1 MNLRQIEAFLAVV
14 DLGTVTRAAETMYV
28 TQSAVSR
35 LISRLEREVGFTLFD
50 RRQGLMA
57 PTAEAKALHAEA
69 MRSYIGLKEIQFA
82 AQRIAQIGS
91 GMLKVCVM
99 SSLQQ
104 GALPRLV
111 TEFMRKHPGISVM
124 FDVQRHYDVVYAVSR
139 GSAEIGFATLPVD
152 HPNIESLPI
161 ARTPVVCLL
170 PTGHPLAEL
179 EAIRPMDLHGVDFLS
194 VPRMRFN
201 DRITRILEAHGARPR
216 TRIEAGT
223 MLAAMALVEAGA
235 GAFVVD
241 AFTLGRCAMR
251 RSCSGRS
258 IRKSSSRLGPC
269 IRIPSRFPSWH
280 PGSWSIAG
288 HSNMRWRQHECLP
301 ARRGALGRPRS
312 ARPRSQGGG

>member
-104 GALPRLV
+104 ERC
-111 TEFMRKHPGISVM
+111 PG
-124 FDVQRHYDVVYAVSR
+124 
-139 GSAEIGFATLPVD
+139 
-152 HPNIESLPI
+152 
-161 ARTPVVCLL
+161 
-170 PTGHPLAEL
+170 
-179 EAIRPMDLHGVDFLS
+179 
-194 VPRMRFN
+194 
-201 DRITRILEAHGARPR
+201 
-216 TRIEAGT
+216 
-223 MLAAMALVEAGA
+223 
-235 GAFVVD
+235 
-241 AFTLGRCAMR
+241 
-251 RSCSGRS
+251 
-258 IRKSSSRLGPC
+258 
-269 IRIPSRFPSWH
+269 W
-280 PGSWSIAG
+280 
-288 HSNMRWRQHECLP
+288 
-301 ARRGALGRPRS
+301 
-312 ARPRSQGGG
+312 

>member
-194 VPRMRFN
+194 ACRACVSTIALPAFSKRMGRGPA
-201 DRITRILEAHGARPR
+201 RVSRRARCSRPWRWWRPGPGPGLCRRCLYVGGGARC
-216 TRIEAGT
+216 AGRAPAVPSGSHRRGWG
-223 MLAAMALVEAGA
+223 LVFEFPAA
-235 GAFVVD
+235 F
-241 AFTLGRCAMR
+241 
-251 RSCSGRS
+251 
-258 IRKSSSRLGPC
+258 
-269 IRIPSRFPSWH
+269 H
-280 PGSWSIAG
+280 PGI
-288 HSNMRWRQHECLP
+288 QVP
-301 ARRGALGRPRS
+301 GALPGIPT
-312 ARPRSQGGG
+312 

>member
-235 GAFVVD
+235 GAGAFVVD
-241 AFTLGRCAMR
+241 AFTLGAVRDAQGVLR
-251 RSCSGRS
+251 PFHPEVIVEVGALYSNSQPLS
-258 IRKSSSRLGPC
+258 ILA
-269 IRIPSRFPSWH
+269 SRFLEH
-280 PGSWSIAG
+280 CRAF
-288 HSNMRWRQHECLP
+288 QHEMETT
-301 ARRGALGRPRS
+301 
-312 ARPRSQGGG
+312 